1 MTIMTNRGQ
10 TFDVNFAYAPTS
22 KGRCMIELKDSRDVS
37 EIAQD
42 FEGLTKISRKSENE
56 GDAVYEGY
64 DVLVSVQRNIQD
76 GTALLTLERSNAH
89 D

>member
-1 MTIMTNRGQ
+1 MTSRGQ
-10 TFDVNFAYAPTS
+10 TFNAVWAWAQSGDKVLRMMLN
-22 KGRCMIELKDSRDVS
+22 DSRDVS

-64 DVLVSVQRNIQD
+64 DVLVSVQRNIHD

>member
-1 MTIMTNRGQ
+1 MKIMTNRGQ
-10 TFDVNFAYAPTS
+10 MFDADWAWAEDDVL
-22 KGRCMIELKDSRDVS
+22 RMELKDSRDVS

-76 GTALLTLERSNAH
+76 GTALLTLCRKEDA
-89 D
+89 

>member
-22 KGRCMIELKDSRDVS
+22 MGQCMIELKDSRGVS
-37 EIAQD
+37 DIAQD
-42 FEGLTKISRKSENE
+42 FEGLEKISRKSENE
-56 GDAVYEGY
+56 GDAEYIGY
-64 DVLVSVQRNIQD
+64 DVLVSVQRDIKK

>member
-1 MTIMTNRGQ
+1 MTIVTNRGQ
-10 TFDVNFAYAPTS
+10 TFEANWAWADDIL
-22 KGRCMIELKDSRDVS
+22 RIELKDSRDVS

-76 GTALLTLERSNAH
+76 GTALLTLYRKEDA
-89 D
+89 